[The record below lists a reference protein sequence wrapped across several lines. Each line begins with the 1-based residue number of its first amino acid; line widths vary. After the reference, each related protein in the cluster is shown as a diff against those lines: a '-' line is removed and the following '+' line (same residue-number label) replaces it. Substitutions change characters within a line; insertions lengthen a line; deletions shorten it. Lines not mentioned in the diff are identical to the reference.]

1 MYWSYI
7 KDKVPQAI
15 WTIVWIHKKKFTFN
29 LSDDTYSETAQEA
42 CEQISV
48 SYEVS
53 HIFAADKKTLSV
65 DYTAW

>member
-29 LSDDTYSETAQEA
+29 LSDDTYSETAL
-42 CEQISV
+42 SV
-48 SYEVS
+48 PYEVS

-65 DYTAW
+65 DYTVW